1 MPKISVLVPVY
12 NVENYLRECLDSIIN
27 QTLEDIE
34 IICINDGSTD
44 SSADIL
50 MEYQNKDKR
59 LKIINKE
66 NSGYGASMN
75 QGLEA
80 ASGEYIGIVESD
92 DFIKNTMFEDLY
104 NLAKTNDLDMVK
116 SDFKYYISSKKQAR
130 TAGIIKRK
138 YTGKVFCIKEA
149 PILVKMMPSIWSAIY
164 KRDFLNKN
172 KIRFLETPGASY
184 QDTSF
189 AFKTITSAKRIML
202 TNKAYLNYRIDNSN
216 SSVKSKGK
224 VYAICDEW
232 NEITRYLNERK
243 DLKEVINCYK
253 LSTQFNGYKW
263 NLLRIDP
270 SYRKDFIEVFQTTF
284 SEFYKNGEIGKNF
297 YKKVKKSELD
307 LLLKDKTKFET
318 YINKLAIKEEEKNKR
333 RKLFSIRIN
342 SSRVSIVL
350 FGKQIVR
357 FEYA

>member
-12 NVENYLRECLDSIIN
+12 NVEKYLRECLDSIVN
-27 QTLEDIE
+27 QTLKDIE

-44 SSADIL
+44 SSAEIL
-50 MEYQNKDKR
+50 IEYQSKDQRIKV
-59 LKIINKE
+59 INKE

-75 QGLEA
+75 LGLEA
-80 ASGEYIGIVESD
+80 AKGEYIGIVESD

-104 NLAKTNDLDMVK
+104 ALASSNDLDMIK
-116 SDFKYYISSKKQAR
+116 SDFNYYLTSKKQSR
-130 TAGIIKRK
+130 TAGLIKRK
-138 YTGKVFCIKEA
+138 YNKKVISIKDE

-189 AFKTITSAKRIML
+189 AFKTLTSAKRVMF

-224 VYAICDEW
+224 VFAICDEW
-232 NEITRYLNERK
+232 NEITRFLNERN
-243 DLKEVINCYK
+243 DLKEIVNDYK

-270 SYRKDFIEVFQTTF
+270 SYRKDFIEVFYTTF

-297 YKKVKKSELD
+297 YKKVKKSEFN
-307 LLLKDKTKFET
+307 LLLKDRNEFEN
-318 YINKLAIKEEEKNKR
+318 YINKLSQKEKEKDKR
-333 RKLFSIRIN
+333 RSLFSIRIN

-357 FEYA
+357 IG